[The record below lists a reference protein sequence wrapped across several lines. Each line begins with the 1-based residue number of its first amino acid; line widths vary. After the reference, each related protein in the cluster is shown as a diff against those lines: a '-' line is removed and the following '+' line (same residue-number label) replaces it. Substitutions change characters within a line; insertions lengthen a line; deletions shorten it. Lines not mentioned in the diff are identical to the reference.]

1 MCGVVGY
8 IGRNRAGRRA
18 EAQGDLHI
26 HAEGFAGGGMKCGPI
41 ALTPHNLPGPTR
53 GHVYRTRISTTI
65 EPLLLEDDPSVW

>member
-1 MCGVVGY
+1 
-8 IGRNRAGRRA
+8 
-18 EAQGDLHI
+18 
-26 HAEGFAGGGMKCGPI
+26 MKCGPI